1 MGKFRKK
8 PAAIEAIQ
16 FGGGHLTA
24 YEASCEAFIWV
35 VERATDGVM
44 VKLIH
49 RGAGTAPYIE
59 IEGPAGLECVF
70 EGGWIIHGPD
80 GKFSIC
86 DPDIF
91 EATYEAVAE
100 GVVMK

>member
-1 MGKFRKK
+1 MMAKFRKK
-8 PAAIEAIQ
+8 PAAIEAVQ
-16 FGGGHLTA
+16 FGGGPS

-35 VERATDGVM
+35 VKRAKDGIM

-49 RGAGTAPYIE
+49 RGAGRAPYIE

-80 GKFSIC
+80 GKFSSC

-91 EATYEAVAE
+91 EATYEAVE
-100 GVVMK
+100 H